1 MRRRIKRRRKLKN
14 KHLHQS
20 PIKDYRRLSTV
31 KVKGLCRLV
40 TFSTHLKGNIM
51 DLVLTDVPDKIRSVT
66 PVGRLGKSDHD
77 IMIEIDNRRPKS
89 KQQAATPI
97 WSRANWASDMG
108 KP

>member
-1 MRRRIKRRRKLKN
+1 
-14 KHLHQS
+14 
-20 PIKDYRRLSTV
+20 
-31 KVKGLCRLV
+31 
-40 TFSTHLKGNIM
+40 M

-97 WSRANWASDMG
+97 WSRANWEAIWASLDG
-108 KP
+108 VNWDEELSL